1 MEKQKILLYL
11 SSLIRIISTVV
22 ILYFVN
28 IPLFYKILIII
39 AIDRIDCMPTYY
51 PHRGPLFSRNKT
63 ICKTILY
70 QKIDKITDIICYFF
84 ILIYLANY
92 KIFNIY
98 SLLIMLFFFMLRLV
112 GVILF
117 FNSDNRNYLLYFPD
131 FFIVFCMCLITVSY
145 FKISQK
151 YTIPI
156 LIVIFLLKI
165 YQEKI
170 MHYT

>member
-63 ICKTILY
+63 ICKT
-70 QKIDKITDIICYFF
+70 

>member
-84 ILIYLANY
+84 IIIY
-92 KIFNIY
+92 
-98 SLLIMLFFFMLRLV
+98 
-112 GVILF
+112 
-117 FNSDNRNYLLYFPD
+117 
-131 FFIVFCMCLITVSY
+131 
-145 FKISQK
+145 
-151 YTIPI
+151 
-156 LIVIFLLKI
+156 
-165 YQEKI
+165 
-170 MHYT
+170 